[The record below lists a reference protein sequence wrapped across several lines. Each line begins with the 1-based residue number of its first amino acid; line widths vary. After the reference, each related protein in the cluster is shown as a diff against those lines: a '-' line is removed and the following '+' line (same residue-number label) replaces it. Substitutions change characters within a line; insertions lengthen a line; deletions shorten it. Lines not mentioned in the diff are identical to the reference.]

1 MKSVLHKLL
10 IICCVLYLSG
20 AHWMVLQVTAWTGM
34 LVARSQTAP
43 VAEVVE
49 KTFDGKHPC
58 RLCLAIKNTQEV
70 KFVELEGVALPE
82 LLAAG
87 EIRWPDIVGAALAR
101 MDAPPTPPPLA

>member
-1 MKSVLHKLL
+1 
-10 IICCVLYLSG
+10 
-20 AHWMVLQVTAWTGM
+20 M

-58 RLCLAIKNTQEV
+58 RLCLAINTGQKEEQKQETPAIKNTQEV

-87 EIRWPDIVGAALAR
+87 EIRWPDFVGAALAR